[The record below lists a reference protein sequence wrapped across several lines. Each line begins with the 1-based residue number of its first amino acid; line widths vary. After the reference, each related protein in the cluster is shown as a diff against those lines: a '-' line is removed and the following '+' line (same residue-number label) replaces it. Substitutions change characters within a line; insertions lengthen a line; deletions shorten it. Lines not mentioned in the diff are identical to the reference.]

1 MTASE
6 IDREAFLVG
15 LRGFDDPFGGVFDV
29 EEFAGRRTIP
39 PDDDLFVAPGVG
51 LDALPD
57 EGGYDMGAFE
67 IKIIAR
73 TIEINGHE
81 KNGIEPILLSVS
93 LGLNEEH
100 LFGQAV
106 GCVGLLGV
114 SVP

>member
-1 MTASE
+1 MTAPE

-15 LRGFDDPFGGVFDV
+15 LRSFDDTFGGVFDV

-39 PDDDLFVAPGVG
+39 PDDDLFIAPGFG

-57 EGGYDMGAFE
+57 EGGYDMGVFG

-81 KNGIEPILLSVS
+81 KNGIKAVLPPI
-93 LGLNEEH
+93 GLALDEH
-100 LFGQAV
+100 HFFCQAV
-106 GCVGLLGV
+106 GRVGLLGV